1 MDPRE
6 SDIDNEMLDLVDL
19 DGSFPPPTNESYER
33 QQKSSNSLTEA
44 TSGGY
49 CVKEMEQRLSRLSK
63 ENFNLKLR
71 LYFLEE
77 RNPNVPQGAESLYKE
92 NLDLKVRICF
102 TDVVNCNTD

>member
-102 TDVVNCNTD
+102 TNVVNCNTN